1 MSVDLSPLIGSSYE
15 NLQEF
20 LYFLI
25 NYAITISA
33 IVAVVSL
40 IISGFKYIL
49 SFGDEKKIKAATSSI
64 IYSLIGLVLVFV
76 APVVIKFVINTLLN
90 S

>member
-1 MSVDLSPLIGSSYE
+1 MVVDLSPLVGTSYE

-49 SFGDEKKIKAATSSI
+49 SFGDDKKIKAATSSI
-64 IYSLIGLVLVFV
+64 IYSLVGLVLVFI
-76 APVVIKFVINTLLN
+76 APTVIKFVINTLLK
-90 S
+90 

>member
-1 MSVDLSPLIGSSYE
+1 MVVDLSPLVGTSYE

-76 APVVIKFVINTLLN
+76 APVVIKFVINTLLK
-90 S
+90 

>member
-1 MSVDLSPLIGSSYE
+1 MGVDLSPLTGTSYE

-64 IYSLIGLVLVFV
+64 IFSLIGLVLVFV

>member
-1 MSVDLSPLIGSSYE
+1 MGVDLSLLTGTSYE

-33 IVAVVSL
+33 VVAVISL

-49 SFGDEKKIKAATSSI
+49 SFGDDKKIKVATSSI
-64 IYSLIGLVLVFV
+64 IFSLIGLVLVFI

>member
-1 MSVDLSPLIGSSYE
+1 MGVDLSPLVGTSYE

-76 APVVIKFVINTLLN
+76 APVVIKFVINTLLK
-90 S
+90 

>member
-1 MSVDLSPLIGSSYE
+1 MVVDLSPLVGTSYE

-33 IVAVVSL
+33 VVAVVSL

-49 SFGDEKKIKAATSSI
+49 SFGDDKKIKAATSSI

-76 APVVIKFVINTLLN
+76 APTVIKFVINTLLN

>member
-1 MSVDLSPLIGSSYE
+1 MSVDLSPLLGTSYE

>member
-1 MSVDLSPLIGSSYE
+1 MIVDLSPLVGTSYE
-15 NLQEF
+15 NLQDF

-33 IVAVVSL
+33 LVTVVSL

-49 SFGDEKKIKAATSSI
+49 SFGDEKKIKSATDSI
-64 IYSLIGLVLVFV
+64 IYSLVGLVLVFV
-76 APVVIKFVINTLLN
+76 APVVIKFVINTLLK
-90 S
+90 

>member
-1 MSVDLSPLIGSSYE
+1 MSVDLSPLVGTSYE

-76 APVVIKFVINTLLN
+76 APVVIKFVINTLLK
-90 S
+90 

>member
-1 MSVDLSPLIGSSYE
+1 MSVDLSPLVGTSYE

-25 NYAITISA
+25 DYAITISA

-76 APVVIKFVINTLLN
+76 APVVIKFVINTLLK
-90 S
+90 

>member
-1 MSVDLSPLIGSSYE
+1 MSVDLSPLIGTNYE

>member
-1 MSVDLSPLIGSSYE
+1 MGVDLSPLIGTSYE

-64 IYSLIGLVLVFV
+64 IFSLIGLVLVFV

>member
-1 MSVDLSPLIGSSYE
+1 MVVDLSPLVGTSYE

-33 IVAVVSL
+33 VVAVVSL

-49 SFGDEKKIKAATSSI
+49 SFGDDKKIKAATSSI
-64 IYSLIGLVLVFV
+64 IYSLVGLVLVFI
-76 APVVIKFVINTLLN
+76 APTVIKFVINTLLK
-90 S
+90 

>member
-1 MSVDLSPLIGSSYE
+1 MGVDLSPLMGTSYE

-33 IVAVVSL
+33 IVAVLSL
-40 IISGFKYIL
+40 IISGFKFIL

-64 IYSLIGLVLVFV
+64 IYSLIGLILVFV

>member
-1 MSVDLSPLIGSSYE
+1 MIVDLSPLQGTGYE

-20 LYFLI
+20 LFFLV

-33 IVAVVSL
+33 VIAVVSL

-49 SFGDEKKIKAATSSI
+49 SFGDDKKIKTATSSI
-64 IYSLIGLVLVFV
+64 IFSLIGLVLVFI
-76 APVVIKFVINTLLN
+76 APTVIKFVINTLLKA
-90 S
+90 

>member
-1 MSVDLSPLIGSSYE
+1 MVVDLSPLVGTSYE

-49 SFGDEKKIKAATSSI
+49 SFGDDKKIKAATSSI

-76 APVVIKFVINTLLN
+76 APTVIKFVINTLLK
-90 S
+90 

>member
-1 MSVDLSPLIGSSYE
+1 MSVDLSPLVGTSYE
-15 NLQEF
+15 NLQDF

-76 APVVIKFVINTLLN
+76 APVVIKFVINTLLK
-90 S
+90 

>member
-1 MSVDLSPLIGSSYE
+1 MGIDLSPLVGTSYE

-33 IVAVVSL
+33 VVAVVSL

-49 SFGDEKKIKAATSSI
+49 SFGDDKKVKAATSSI
-64 IYSLIGLVLVFV
+64 IYSLVGLVLVFA
-76 APVVIKFVINTLLN
+76 APIVIKFVINTLLK
-90 S
+90 